1 MPIFAGLQRK
11 QENSR
16 KNTYICFIDCTKA
29 LTVWITTNCGK
40 FLELRIPDHLTCLLR
55 NGYVGQEEKLEPD
68 AEQLTGSK
76 LRKEYDKAVYFYPAY
91 LTYTQS
97 TSYKMPD

>member
-1 MPIFAGLQRK
+1 MEKAREFRK
-11 QENSR
+11 TFSSVSLTTR
-16 KNTYICFIDCTKA
+16 KP
-29 LTVWITTNCGK
+29 LPVWITTNCGK

-76 LRKEYDKAVYFYPAY
+76 LRKEYDKAVYCHPVY
-91 LTYTQS
+91 LTSMQNTCEI
-97 TSYKMPD
+97 PG